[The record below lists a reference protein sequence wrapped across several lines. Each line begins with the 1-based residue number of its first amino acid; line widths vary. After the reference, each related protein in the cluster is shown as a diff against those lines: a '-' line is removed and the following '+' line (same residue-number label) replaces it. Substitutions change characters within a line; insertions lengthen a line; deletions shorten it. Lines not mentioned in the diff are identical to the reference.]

1 MEYVAVKFN
10 ITGAD
15 ESLIQTASDLL
26 VDAVSAVGFESFE
39 TVDENVV
46 GYIRKDIYS
55 NEALEREIKSFPLS
69 GISISY
75 TENDIEDADWN
86 SAWEDSGF
94 EPISIN
100 GKMVIYDA
108 RHTGNEELAQLDA
121 PGVMTIGIEAKQ
133 AFGTGTHQTTRMVIA
148 ELMKHRQLLEK
159 GRMLDCGCGTG
170 ILSIA
175 AAKLGAVSIIGY
187 DVDEWSVNNSRHNAV
202 LNGEQDKIRI

>member
-39 TVDENVV
+39 TVDENVI

-55 NEALEREIKSFPLS
+55 NEALEMEIKSFPLS

-86 SAWEDSGF
+86 SAW
-94 EPISIN
+94 
-100 GKMVIYDA
+100 
-108 RHTGNEELAQLDA
+108 
-121 PGVMTIGIEAKQ
+121 
-133 AFGTGTHQTTRMVIA
+133 
-148 ELMKHRQLLEK
+148 
-159 GRMLDCGCGTG
+159 
-170 ILSIA
+170 
-175 AAKLGAVSIIGY
+175 
-187 DVDEWSVNNSRHNAV
+187 
-202 LNGEQDKIRI
+202 